1 MVYYNSRANNLSHV
15 AAFVENGLA
24 ATVSIWGNSRVV
36 FHVQVYTLYVN
47 PFLIIMGFFSPHLFS
62 HTENTLLEWV
72 QFCYNW
78 LHSVILYIIQSI

>member
-15 AAFVENGLA
+15 AAFVEKGLA
-24 ATVSIWGNSRVV
+24 ATVSIWGNSHIV
-36 FHVQVYTLYVN
+36 FHVKVYTLYVTA
-47 PFLIIMGFFSPHLFS
+47 FLIIMGSPPPFYS
-62 HTENTLLEWV
+62 VIQKTLLEWV

>member
-24 ATVSIWGNSRVV
+24 ATVSIWGNSHIV
-36 FHVQVYTLYVN
+36 FHVKVYTLYVTA
-47 PFLIIMGFFSPHLFS
+47 FLIIMGSPPPFIQS
-62 HTENTLLEWV
+62 FRTLLEWV